1 MKILHIALVIILM
14 LSPAYAASTASDV
27 PQVIQA
33 AEQGDASA
41 QYNLGGMYYDGKG
54 VPQDYKQAIT
64 WFRKAAEQGHAY
76 AQFSLGSMYHEGNG
90 VPQDYK
96 QAITWFRKA
105 AEQGDASAQYNL
117 GHMYHGGR
125 GVPQD
130 YKQAYAWASTAAA
143 NGEKNAFDLRDEAA
157 KRLTPSAL
165 SEAQSLASEY
175 FNKYQSQ

>member
-1 MKILHIALVIILM
+1 MKIQHIALVIILM

-41 QYNLGGMYYDGKG
+41 QYNLGGMYYDGK
-54 VPQDYKQAIT
+54 
-64 WFRKAAEQGHAY
+64 
-76 AQFSLGSMYHEGNG
+76 G